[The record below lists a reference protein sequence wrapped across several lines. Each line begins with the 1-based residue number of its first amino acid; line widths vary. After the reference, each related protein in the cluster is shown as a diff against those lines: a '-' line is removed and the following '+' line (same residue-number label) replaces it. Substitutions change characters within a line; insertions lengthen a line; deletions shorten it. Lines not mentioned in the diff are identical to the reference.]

1 MSRFR
6 ISFNVSLLLVVIII
20 ELLIRG
26 SSVGMVGV

>member
-1 MSRFR
+1 MSRFC
-6 ISFNVSLLLVVIII
+6 ILFNFNLLLVVII

>member
-1 MSRFR
+1 MSRFC
-6 ISFNVSLLLVVIII
+6 SFFNFSILLVVII